1 MAEGIEPYF
10 LIKGF
15 IGSLPVSATWNGGY
29 LMADTELL
37 EVADILIRVGEQF
50 HVDATRSIDAGLEDP
65 LAAVLTVA
73 RSFDR
78 ITYANVTMPPG
89 HELELGI
96 LDQQLAAKEQ
106 PKG

>member
-37 EVADILIRVGEQF
+37 EVADILIRG
-50 HVDATRSIDAGLEDP
+50 ASSSTWTRPGQSMP
-65 LAAVLTVA
+65 VW
-73 RSFDR
+73 R
-78 ITYANVTMPPG
+78 IPS
-89 HELELGI
+89 
-96 LDQQLAAKEQ
+96 QRF
-106 PKG
+106 